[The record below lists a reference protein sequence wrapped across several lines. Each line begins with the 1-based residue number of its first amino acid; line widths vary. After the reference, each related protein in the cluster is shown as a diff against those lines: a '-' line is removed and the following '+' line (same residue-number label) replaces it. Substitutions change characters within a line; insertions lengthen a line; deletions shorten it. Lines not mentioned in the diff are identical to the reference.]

1 MNGLTRGTIVTR
13 YLWTYRE
20 EISAENG
27 LLFEGHS
34 LIFPEK
40 LRNRTL
46 QTIHRG
52 HCGVDKMQLRAREFV
67 FWARISADILQTAQ
81 SCNVRQTFSKS
92 QQRETLMPHEVPQG
106 PWEKLATDFFE
117 FHSNSYLLIADF
129 LQQVPSH
136 QESM

>member
-13 YLWTYRE
+13 YLWTYRK
-20 EISAENG
+20 EISAEHG

-52 HCGVDKMQLRAREFV
+52 HCCFDKMQLRAREFV
-67 FWARISADILQTAQ
+67 FRAKLQ

-106 PWEKLATDFFE
+106 PWENLATDFFE

-129 LQQVPSH
+129 LQQVSSH